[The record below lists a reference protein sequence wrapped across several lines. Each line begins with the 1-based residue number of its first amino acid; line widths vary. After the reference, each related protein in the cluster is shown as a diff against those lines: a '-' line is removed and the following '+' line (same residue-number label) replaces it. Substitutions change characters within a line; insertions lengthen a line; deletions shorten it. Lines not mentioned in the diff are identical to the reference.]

1 MRFIPIAALSSLMVA
16 SATSSLA
23 QAPNR
28 AAPPSG
34 NGEIRGI
41 VMAGDNNTPLAQA
54 GVTIRGGA
62 DSAIVA
68 GAITGEDGAFRIRG
82 LRPGTYYLRVTLIG
96 FAPQRRTITLE
107 PASPMH
113 DAGAIVLSRVAVA
126 LQGVE
131 VVEESPT
138 MTIEPDRNA
147 YRAKEV
153 APAASNASDVL
164 EAVPSVSVDGEGKVS
179 LRGNENVAVQINGR
193 PSPVRG
199 TQLASYLKSLPANI
213 VDRVEVIPNP
223 SAKYDPEG
231 MAGIINIVLRQDA
244 DLGLSAGLNMGMAE
258 TDRYNVAGNVGY
270 QSGPFTLFTNL
281 GINADDRGITGINDR
296 ERYDDVETL
305 LSVTEQDVIGRQ
317 GGNSENLNTNIDYR
331 LTQKT
336 TLSNVLSV
344 NHRDNDDASVITYSE
359 LDGNRSRTD
368 YYHRPRNN
376 YSKGLVL
383 DYTMALKRTVEA
395 RKNELAGEVR
405 FNRSHDE
412 DRSSLWRQSLNDD
425 GSRDGLPYDG
435 ENSYTDALTR
445 QLTAQMDL
453 TKTLGTLKIE
463 TGYKANARWLER
475 DYLVENDSLGNG
487 TWVRNDLS
495 NNFDFDETVHAIY
508 GVASRSAGKAQLQAG
523 LRAERASRTFALEEP
538 SESYPYTYTSLFP
551 SGVISFNT
559 SDATQVKASYS
570 RRIRRPGTQ
579 ELNPFPWFFDVQ
591 NVLIGNPALNPEY
604 TDAIELGWSRTG
616 GKGTLQ
622 VSPFYR
628 RTSDIIR
635 VDINTQD
642 TVSGREVTSVSFQN
656 LESSNSWGT
665 DVNGSLRFGQKFNG
679 FGSFNV
685 FKMVTDGGS
694 ESSVGSNAVTWSARV
709 NGSSQVTSALT
720 LQASYFYRAPMQ
732 IERGKFSAFHG
743 ANFSARYK
751 LNGDKAVVGLRL
763 QDPFNTM
770 RFQIRAG
777 DGDIVQLT
785 SRRWGARSAWLT
797 FQFNYGQAP
806 RIREPRP
813 QEQPQGGAPPFGS

>member
-1 MRFIPIAALSSLMVA
+1 MRYLPIAALSLLAVT
-16 SATSSLA
+16 SAASLA
-23 QAPNR
+23 AQGPNR
-28 AAPPSG
+28 AAPPAG
-34 NGEIRGI
+34 NGEIRGMVAAVEGNLPI
-41 VMAGDNNTPLAQA
+41 AQA
-54 GVTIRGGA
+54 GVAVRGGP
-62 DSAIVA
+62 DSALVA
-68 GAITGEDGAFRIRG
+68 GAITGDDGVFRIRG
-82 LRPGTYYLRVTLIG
+82 LRPGTYHVRVTLIG
-96 FAPQRRTITLE
+96 FAPQRRSVTI
-107 PASPMH
+107 SPE
-113 DAGAIVLSRVAVA
+113 ALSADLGTIAMTRIAVA
-126 LQGVE
+126 LEGVE
-131 VVEESPT
+131 VREESPT

-147 YRAKEV
+147 YRAKDV
-153 APAASNASDVL
+153 APAAANASDVL

-213 VDRVEVIPNP
+213 VERVEVIPNP

-244 DLGLSAGLNMGMAE
+244 DLGLSAGLTMGMAE

-270 QSGPFTLFTNL
+270 QGGPWTLFGNL
-281 GINADDRGITGINDR
+281 GVNADDRGITGINDR
-296 ERYDDVETL
+296 ERYDDVDAL
-305 LSVTEQDVIGRQ
+305 VSVTEQDVIGRQ
-317 GGNSENLNTNIDYR
+317 GGQSENFNANIDYR
-331 LTQKT
+331 FTPRT
-336 TLSNVLSV
+336 SLSNVISI

-359 LDGNRSRTD
+359 LDANRSRTD
-368 YYHRPRNN
+368 FYNRPRNAG
-376 YSKGLVL
+376 SKGLVL

-395 RKNELAGEVR
+395 RKNELASEIR

-412 DRSSLWRQSLNDD
+412 DRSLLWRQPLNDD
-425 GSRDGLPYDG
+425 GTLDGLPYDA
-435 ENSYTDALTR
+435 ERSFTDALTR
-445 QLTAQMDL
+445 QLTGQVDWTRTFGAVKL
-453 TKTLGTLKIE
+453 E
-463 TGYKANARWLER
+463 TGYKGNTRWLER
-475 DYLVENDSLGNG
+475 DYIVENDSSGSGAYVPNE
-487 TWVRNDLS
+487 LS
-495 NNFDFDETVHAIY
+495 NNFDFDETVHAVY
-508 GVASRSAGKAQLQAG
+508 GVVSRAAGKAQLQAG
-523 LRAERASRTFALEEP
+523 LRAERANRTFSLEEP
-538 SESYPYTYTSLFP
+538 AESYPYTYTSLFP
-551 SGVISFNT
+551 SGVVSFNT
-559 SDATQVKASYS
+559 SEATQLKASYS

-591 NVLIGNPALNPEY
+591 NVMIGNPALNPEY
-604 TDAIELGWSRTG
+604 TDAVELGWSRNF
-616 GKGTLQ
+616 GKGTMQ

-642 TVSGREVTSVSFQN
+642 TVAGREVTSVSFQN

-709 NGSSQVTSALT
+709 NGSSQVTEQLM
-720 LQASYFYRAPMQ
+720 LQASYFYRAPMT

-743 ANFSARYK
+743 AFFTARYK

-770 RFQIRAG
+770 RFRIRAG
-777 DGDIVQLT
+777 DGDIIQMT

-797 FQFNYGQAP
+797 FQLNYGQAP
-806 RIREPRP
+806 RIRERP
-813 QEQPQGGAPPFGS
+813 QDQPQQGGAPPFGS